1 MQRKQPHQEFAS
13 HNIMAAIL
21 QNLPSEAE
29 LTKIE
34 YEGPRIALYSK
45 NPGYLLKNAQVVSNM
60 VNTIKKR
67 IVIRIDESL
76 RKPEPEA
83 IEFIKKTLPDEI
95 DIANIFFDPALGE
108 AVIFAKRPS
117 LISKANGDLVNVELA
132 EKTGWKVEIRRAPSA
147 ISTMEE
153 INRILQDT
161 VTQRVRFYKEVG
173 EKIFR
178 VKLDETVEA

>member
-1 MQRKQPHQEFAS
+1 MIKIKCNVNSPTKNSQVIILWLP
-13 HNIMAAIL
+13 IL

-76 RKPEPEA
+76 RIPEHEA
-83 IEFIKKTLPDEI
+83 FELIKKTLPTEI
-95 DIANIFFDPALGE
+95 GVANIFFDSALGE
-108 AVIFAKRPS
+108 AVMFAKRPS
-117 LISKANGDLVNVELA
+117 LISKD
-132 EKTGWKVEIRRAPSA
+132 
-147 ISTMEE
+147 
-153 INRILQDT
+153 
-161 VTQRVRFYKEVG
+161 
-173 EKIFR
+173 
-178 VKLDETVEA
+178 

>member
-76 RKPEPEA
+76 RKPEHEA
-83 IEFIKKTLPDEI
+83 IEFAVALHFGRRHQHPGG
-95 DIANIFFDPALGE
+95 NIERDGLRQGCRSQRSGGHGHRFTERAAL
-108 AVIFAKRPS
+108 
-117 LISKANGDLVNVELA
+117 
-132 EKTGWKVEIRRAPSA
+132 
-147 ISTMEE
+147 
-153 INRILQDT
+153 
-161 VTQRVRFYKEVG
+161 
-173 EKIFR
+173 
-178 VKLDETVEA
+178 

>member
-1 MQRKQPHQEFAS
+1 MQHKHPHQEFAS

-34 YEGPRIALYSK
+34 YEGPRIALSSK

-76 RKPEPEA
+76 RRPEDEVMELFEKT
-83 IEFIKKTLPDEI
+83 ISTVSYTHLTLPTI
-95 DIANIFFDPALGE
+95 CS
-108 AVIFAKRPS
+108 V
-117 LISKANGDLVNVELA
+117 
-132 EKTGWKVEIRRAPSA
+132 
-147 ISTMEE
+147 
-153 INRILQDT
+153 
-161 VTQRVRFYKEVG
+161 
-173 EKIFR
+173 
-178 VKLDETVEA
+178 